1 MKNIYQN
8 WQTCKASNL
17 QLVFYRGKKASD
29 DVLVKVLLNGS
40 EVSLPVQTDCYPY
53 YKWSDFKAYYTAKIA
68 KIENTKTE

>member
-1 MKNIYQN
+1 M
-8 WQTCKASNL
+8 
-17 QLVFYRGKKASD
+17 
-29 DVLVKVLLNGS
+29 KVLLNGS